1 MWTKKKNQFRAFYDI
16 GYKSKHLQ
24 LNATCVYL
32 FKAHTVGARIPYM
45 FGIRMVENLW
55 FIAPTIQKPNYG

>member
-32 FKAHTVGARIPYM
+32 FKVGARIPYM
-45 FGIRMVENLW
+45 FGIRMVKHVR
-55 FIAPTIQKPNYG
+55 FMAPTIQKPNYG